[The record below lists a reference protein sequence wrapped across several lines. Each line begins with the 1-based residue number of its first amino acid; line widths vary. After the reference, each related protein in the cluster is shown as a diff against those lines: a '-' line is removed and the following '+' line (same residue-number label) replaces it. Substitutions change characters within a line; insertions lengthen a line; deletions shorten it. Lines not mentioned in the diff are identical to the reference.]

1 MKSSHA
7 GSSHSDLLNW
17 APSSLKKSVE
27 LASEKDASSWLTV
40 LLDRNI
46 GMVLLYI
53 RPGFHDAI
61 TLRHGGC
68 QHFLCGARFT
78 TEHVQ
83 KEAFFDMT

>member
-53 RPGFHDAI
+53 RLVFMMPSHLDMADASTSSVVPGLPLNMCKRRLSSI
-61 TLRHGGC
+61 
-68 QHFLCGARFT
+68 
-78 TEHVQ
+78 
-83 KEAFFDMT
+83 